1 MTELQRKE
9 FLRKMGYSGS
19 CLHKTFEEK
28 EEKIEKIEKIEKV
41 EKEKKE
47 KVDTRVDKNE
57 LLALHKLFSQKKEPI
72 K

>member
-1 MTELQRKE
+1 MMTEMQRKE

-19 CLHKTFEEK
+19 CLHNNVEEKGGK
-28 EEKIEKIEKIEKV
+28 EEK

-57 LLALHKLFSQKKEPI
+57 LLALHKIFSQKKS
-72 K
+72 